1 MNEIK
6 NNSLEIDCLFKLKA
20 KQSLLT
26 KIADLQVKISHGWG
40 ECIVQENSLEYSIRE
55 VRNLCE
61 EYVQLRLFTQ
71 EEMDEFWIFI
81 NQSRRILRTRHA
93 VENLAQ
99 DLEKNKLSI
108 PESTKSLIND
118 VIKNVGQFRYPKD
131 GLLKVKTQEQGHD
144 S

>member
-61 EYVQLRLFTQ
+61 EYVQLGLFTQ

-108 PESTKSLIND
+108 PDSTKSAIQD
-118 VIKNVGQFRYPKD
+118 VVKNVSKFRYPKD

-144 S
+144 

>member
-6 NNSLEIDCLFKLKA
+6 NNTLEPNYMFKLKA

-26 KIADLQVKISHGWG
+26 QIAELQVKISHGWG
-40 ECIVQENSLEYSIRE
+40 ECIVTENSLEYSIRR

-61 EYVQLRLFTQ
+61 EYVQLGLFSQ

-81 NQSRRILRTRHA
+81 NQSRYILRTRHA

-99 DLEKNKLSI
+99 DLEKNKLAI
-108 PESTKSLIND
+108 PSSTKSLIED
-118 VIKNVGQFRYPKD
+118 VIKNVSKFRYPKD
-131 GLLKVKTQEQGHD
+131 GLLRVKAQGEEK
-144 S
+144 

>member
-61 EYVQLRLFTQ
+61 EYVQLGLFTQ

-131 GLLKVKTQEQGHD
+131 GLLRVKVEEPAD
-144 S
+144 D